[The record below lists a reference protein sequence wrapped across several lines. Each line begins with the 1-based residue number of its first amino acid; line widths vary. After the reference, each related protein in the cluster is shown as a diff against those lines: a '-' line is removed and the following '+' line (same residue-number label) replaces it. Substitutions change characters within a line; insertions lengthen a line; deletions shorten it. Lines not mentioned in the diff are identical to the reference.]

1 MKEPHDGTASRGSPN
16 DFDRLRYAERGKCR
30 LIDYRCDRQ
39 SIVSL
44 ERCNGL
50 SSHWPKDTID
60 RPVVVTDALE
70 LFLNIDN
77 YPVRRESVV
86 AIDWAV
92 VRIISVRGMTP
103 CWEPVARIPI
113 IPAAAHKHDPIV
125 MASPPTTVVPLS
137 VVIAERRVLST
148 AEGFTAEII
157 INSRIAS
164 MIISV
169 VPCPVDREVSVL
181 IHGYVVVRMK
191 LVGVPIM
198 IKLCV
203 SI

>member
-1 MKEPHDGTASRGSPN
+1 
-16 DFDRLRYAERGKCR
+16 
-30 LIDYRCDRQ
+30 
-39 SIVSL
+39 
-44 ERCNGL
+44 
-50 SSHWPKDTID
+50 
-60 RPVVVTDALE
+60 
-70 LFLNIDN
+70 
-77 YPVRRESVV
+77 
-86 AIDWAV
+86 
-92 VRIISVRGMTP
+92 
-103 CWEPVARIPI
+103 
-113 IPAAAHKHDPIV
+113 

-203 SI
+203 SIHCEVSLAIHRYVVVSTKLIAIPRTIHVEVSRPIHRDVSIAIHRSITSRAKFLVPREVSLAKSLIPREILLAERAHPGVVLDHRI